1 MFNLLISYLLLRNHR
16 KSIEASFDSNSVFNG
31 DTNVAL
37 DIQQHGKHLSIV
49 QIYCLAWMIA
59 RVQKTLS
66 LTDIKDMT
74 CFKNFHNLDQ
84 FKELKSIANRKKV
97 LNITDI
103 LDLSY
108 QHRYNYPSEHGYH
121 VQERNRMFLKSKD
134 LHTKH
139 LSRIKAYADLSWPT
153 TKSVMTFELDHL
165 DILRCEP
172 MFGVNYEVYKNQN
185 NILNWPKSSSEN
197 KIKFGWVIFWV
208 DSNMSVNISEF
219 QSPCE
224 SVNKTRNG
232 VLHHFVEPLNWTG
245 FMLEQFIQYFVL
257 RGFSRFSIP
266 TLEYRK
272 ESTTSKHS
280 MDSHYREIPKA
291 FGFKRETKE
300 WVLDFN
306 L

>member
-16 KSIEASFDSNSVFNG
+16 KSIEAAFDSNSFFN
-31 DTNVAL
+31 TNIDL
-37 DIQQHGKHLSIV
+37 PLNIPQHGKHLSII
-49 QIYCLAWMIA
+49 QIYCIAWMIA

-66 LTDIKDMT
+66 LGDIRDMT
-74 CFKNFHNLDQ
+74 CLQNFHNLDQ
-84 FKELKSIANRKKV
+84 YKQLKILAHNKKIIS
-97 LNITDI
+97 ITDI
-103 LDLSY
+103 LNLPY
-108 QHRYNYPSEHGYH
+108 HPRYDYPSKFGFHLK
-121 VQERNRMFLKSKD
+121 ERNRMFNKAKC

-139 LSRIKAYADLSWPT
+139 LSRINAYSDLSWPT

-165 DILRCEP
+165 AVSRCEP
-172 MFGVNYEVYKNQN
+172 MFGINYEVYKKQN
-185 NILNWPKSSSEN
+185 DITNWPKTSNEN
-197 KIKFGWVIFWV
+197 KIKFGWIIFWV

-219 QSPCE
+219 QSPTE
-224 SVNKTRNG
+224 SISTTKAG
-232 VLHHFVEPLNWTG
+232 VKHNFIEPLNWTG
-245 FMLEQFIQYFVL
+245 FMLEQLIQYFVL

-272 ESTTSKHS
+272 ESTTSKHL

-291 FGFKRETKE
+291 FGFKREAKE